1 MKKFFALAI
10 SLTLIFGL
18 FSCSEDSDPAGPSY
32 DDYALNGTWD
42 VIVTF
47 TDSSGDQ
54 EPVVSYPSI
63 NVFSIEGNTLLTWTL
78 MEGEREEQTMGWV
91 FSADGDNFEFHND
104 ILPTNNYSGK
114 MNSDNSFTIEWGEF
128 AIEMLEY
135 SLPGYDAAVAVG
147 TRR

>member
-1 MKKFFALAI
+1 MKKFFALAL

-32 DDYALNGTWD
+32 NDHALNGTWD

-54 EPVVSYPSI
+54 DPIESYPSV
-63 NVFSIEGNTLLTWTL
+63 NEFSIDGNTLSWTL
-78 MEGEREEQTMGWV
+78 SKGVDGEQTMEWV
-91 FSADGDNFEFHND
+91 FSADGDNFEYHNE

-128 AIEMLEY
+128 AIEMLEL
-135 SLPGYDAAVAVG
+135 SMPGYDAAVTVG